1 MTLKKDTRSKSATDL
16 RSPKVL
22 YESQY
27 PLLLHSFS
35 STSICRNINMNF
47 GERPF
52 SVSHRWLTP
61 EAKARDL
68 EMTVQTVAVTQIP
81 FKISAAPYPENTN
94 RQCSQRDSHCTR
106 HQVLDRAQILRSSK
120 TG

>member
-27 PLLLHSFS
+27 PLLLQLHSFS

-61 EAKARDL
+61 EAKAKDL
-68 EMTVQTVAVTQIP
+68 GMTVQTVAVTQIP
-81 FKISAAPYPENTN
+81 FKISAAPYPESTN
-94 RQCSQRDSHCTR
+94 RQCLQRDSLFTQH
-106 HQVLDRAQILRSSK
+106 
-120 TG
+120 